1 MIHVSTPTE
10 ADRGA
15 AIVLLA
21 FTLLLLMGVAS
32 IAVDLAAVRY
42 DLRAAQLASD
52 AAATAGAVHI
62 NPVSGSDAEVACQVA
77 WDYLLENIEDEG
89 TPTTLPNCSTFS
101 GACPATARTTTAT
114 SGPYSFVITHPVP
127 DTDELMS
134 GQAISDDIDGA
145 ACQRL
150 GVSVE
155 RTRGYTFARVLGFDS
170 ATPEARSVARIAVR
184 PGEGEVVPLLLL
196 EPISCNALVASGQ
209 GAVTVS
215 YFNDV
220 PGIIAVDSDGS
231 KTSNPN
237 QCGNNRY
244 TINANNNSLNWIRAI
259 PVPGPDPISSA
270 ILSYALSG
278 ASTAVATSAY
288 DPGDPLGAGDP
299 TSDPPETWFRLYPQP
314 TPTTRRITRAPIDWR
329 YNCQA
334 SYADYL
340 GIVEVDGCIG
350 SDPPHID
357 NLRDPSQYGGSGMP
371 TGFFQR
377 WTDSYPC
384 TVTGPIN
391 ESGNWL
397 MDCPGGFVVQDGVV
411 TLEDGDLVFDGG
423 VEVRSFGELHINPT
437 PSADHIVFLRG
448 GDLVKGAQSTLTM
461 EQIFVYLHSGV
472 VDLGGGAGADSLI
485 WTAPLAG
492 NFEDLALWAE
502 APLVFQIGGQSGN
515 SLTGT
520 FFTPLA
526 DPFTLTGQ
534 GGQFQTQAQ
543 FLTRRLEVKGQ
554 GEVRMT
560 PDPDRSTR
568 IPLRGVLLIR

>member
-1 MIHVSTPTE
+1 
-10 ADRGA
+10 
-15 AIVLLA
+15 
-21 FTLLLLMGVAS
+21 
-32 IAVDLAAVRY
+32 
-42 DLRAAQLASD
+42 
-52 AAATAGAVHI
+52 
-62 NPVSGSDAEVACQVA
+62 
-77 WDYLLENIEDEG
+77 
-89 TPTTLPNCSTFS
+89 
-101 GACPATARTTTAT
+101 
-114 SGPYSFVITHPVP
+114 
-127 DTDELMS
+127 
-134 GQAISDDIDGA
+134 
-145 ACQRL
+145 
-150 GVSVE
+150 
-155 RTRGYTFARVLGFDS
+155 
-170 ATPEARSVARIAVR
+170 
-184 PGEGEVVPLLLL
+184 
-196 EPISCNALVASGQ
+196 
-209 GAVTVS
+209 
-215 YFNDV
+215 
-220 PGIIAVDSDGS
+220 
-231 KTSNPN
+231 
-237 QCGNNRY
+237 
-244 TINANNNSLNWIRAI
+244 
-259 PVPGPDPISSA
+259 
-270 ILSYALSG
+270 
-278 ASTAVATSAY
+278 
-288 DPGDPLGAGDP
+288 
-299 TSDPPETWFRLYPQP
+299 
-314 TPTTRRITRAPIDWR
+314 
-329 YNCQA
+329 
-334 SYADYL
+334 
-340 GIVEVDGCIG
+340 
-350 SDPPHID
+350 
-357 NLRDPSQYGGSGMP
+357 
-371 TGFFQR
+371 
-377 WTDSYPC
+377 
-384 TVTGPIN
+384 VTGPIN

-472 VDLGGGAGADSLI
+472 VNLGGGAGADSLI